1 MRWVCLAL
9 LAALP
14 AFAAQGQEPT
24 SITLWCHS
32 TSLVPDDAKP
42 ESTKPESTRPQ
53 SIKPESITP
62 DPIAGGEMIVDL
74 QERTVSFNSFR
85 IPFARADGTMVL
97 FHGEQATR
105 YEGLRLTVDGSI
117 DLVSGGVSVTFEQ
130 VGNNMTWKLTCPP
143 LGVF

>member
-1 MRWVCLAL
+1 MRWVYLAL

-14 AFAAQGQEPT
+14 AFAVHGQQPT

-32 TSLVPDDAKP
+32 TSAVPDDAK
-42 ESTKPESTRPQ
+42 
-53 SIKPESITP
+53 SIKPESIEP
-62 DPIAGGEMIVDL
+62 DPIAGGDMIINL

-85 IPFARADGTMVL
+85 IPFARADDTMVL

-117 DLVSGGVSVTFEQ
+117 DLVAGRASVTFEQ

-143 LGVF
+143 LGLF

>member
-1 MRWVCLAL
+1 MRWVYLAL

-14 AFAAQGQEPT
+14 AFAAHGQQPT

-32 TSLVPDDAKP
+32 TSMAPDDAKP
-42 ESTKPESTRPQ
+42 RSIKPQ
-53 SIKPESITP
+53 SIEP
-62 DPIAGGEMIVDL
+62 DPIAGGEMIVNL

-85 IPFARADGTMVL
+85 IPFARADDTMVL
-97 FHGEQATR
+97 FHGEQATS

-117 DLVSGGVSVTFEQ
+117 DLIAGAASVTFEQ

-143 LGVF
+143 LGLF

>member
-1 MRWVCLAL
+1 MRWVYLAL

-14 AFAAQGQEPT
+14 AFAAHGQQPT

-32 TSLVPDDAKP
+32 TSMAPDDAKP
-42 ESTKPESTRPQ
+42 RSIKPQ
-53 SIKPESITP
+53 SIEP
-62 DPIAGGEMIVDL
+62 DPIAGGEMIVNL

-85 IPFARADGTMVL
+85 IPFAGADDTMVL

-117 DLVSGGVSVTFEQ
+117 DLIAGAASVTFEQ

-143 LGVF
+143 LGLF

>member
-1 MRWVCLAL
+1 MRWVYLAL

-14 AFAAQGQEPT
+14 AFAVHGQQPT

-32 TSLVPDDAKP
+32 ASMVPDDAKP
-42 ESTKPESTRPQ
+42 ES
-53 SIKPESITP
+53 IKPESIEP
-62 DPIAGGEMIVDL
+62 DPIAGGEMIVNL

-85 IPFARADGTMVL
+85 VPFARADGTMVL

-117 DLVSGGVSVTFEQ
+117 DLVAGRATVT
-130 VGNNMTWKLTCPP
+130 
-143 LGVF
+143 

>member
-1 MRWVCLAL
+1 MRWVYLAL

-14 AFAAQGQEPT
+14 AFAVHGQQPT

-32 TSLVPDDAKP
+32 TSMVPDRARAASIK
-42 ESTKPESTRPQ
+42 PQ
-53 SIKPESITP
+53 SIKPESIEP
-62 DPIAGGEMIVDL
+62 DPIAGGEMIVNL
-74 QERTVSFNSFR
+74 QERTVTFNSFR
-85 IPFARADGTMVL
+85 IPFARANGTMVL

-117 DLVSGGVSVTFEQ
+117 DLVAGRASVTFEQ

-143 LGVF
+143 LGLF